1 MIYCGSAVPA
11 IVRRGSRVF
20 SSEGLRTAAAGEEAF
35 MWRLFPQSWFRSQGR
50 DGPEM
55 AVAAEKFENQWRDS
69 LTSTMAQVMKRE
81 TVSVEE
87 AVVLLPTLDTAILLS
102 LDRAMRRGWRSYYS
116 EYTSRGR
123 APTFTQIS
131 DPMEGAAF
139 LFTAACQ
146 GNGFIRERAIL
157 AFEHYPGRLSLVAAL
172 IRCDDWV
179 LPVQQAAVTLLLRLV
194 ETNVG
199 ELLFE
204 QLPLLLRLQLRQR
217 VAEQLWTSHIEP
229 VLLSPRFR
237 DSRWH
242 STKLPDAAARAFG
255 YRLVLQVDPDRSEE
269 VFRNACADLHPEV
282 SLWGLGNVGQ
292 VLDSG
297 RVSEIVRRAIRHRNS
312 AVRAAALR
320 RYASLGSEDLR
331 EHLEESIFD
340 SSRGPRD
347 AAAHLLES
355 LFHSSALQRWRQV
368 IDAGASKPLPV
379 VVTAMSY
386 VAEFEDVERLEPFL
400 DDPIARTRA
409 AALRGLARAK
419 ASKCDEYFMRAL
431 RDQSGLVVRRALSL
445 LAKEG
450 QLLGCAGLQQAYASA
465 QNERVRRQLIRAAR
479 LMGKWDALVFLLP
492 LLSTSDALVAHEEI
506 DRWLQTT
513 NRRFAALDP
522 EIRTIITKHL
532 DELSQS
538 TDARQRLQIAEIM
551 RHS

>member
-1 MIYCGSAVPA
+1 M
-11 IVRRGSRVF
+11 
-20 SSEGLRTAAAGEEAF
+20 
-35 MWRLFPQSWFRSQGR
+35 
-50 DGPEM
+50 
-55 AVAAEKFENQWRDS
+55 
-69 LTSTMAQVMKRE
+69 
-81 TVSVEE
+81 
-87 AVVLLPTLDTAILLS
+87 
-102 LDRAMRRGWRSYYS
+102 
-116 EYTSRGR
+116 
-123 APTFTQIS
+123 
-131 DPMEGAAF
+131 
-139 LFTAACQ
+139 
-146 GNGFIRERAIL
+146 
-157 AFEHYPGRLSLVAAL
+157 
-172 IRCDDWV
+172 
-179 LPVQQAAVTLLLRLV
+179 
-194 ETNVG
+194 
-199 ELLFE
+199 
-204 QLPLLLRLQLRQR
+204 
-217 VAEQLWTSHIEP
+217 
-229 VLLSPRFR
+229 
-237 DSRWH
+237 
-242 STKLPDAAARAFG
+242 
-255 YRLVLQVDPDRSEE
+255 
-269 VFRNACADLHPEV
+269 
-282 SLWGLGNVGQ
+282 
-292 VLDSG
+292 
-297 RVSEIVRRAIRHRNS
+297 
-312 AVRAAALR
+312 R

-331 EHLEESIFD
+331 EQLEESIFD

-368 IDAGASKPLPV
+368 IDAGASKPLTV

-400 DDPIARTRA
+400 NDPIARTRA
-409 AALRGLARAK
+409 AALRGLVRAK

-450 QLLGCAGLQQAYASA
+450 QLLGCAEL

-538 TDARQRLQIAEIM
+538 TDVRQRLQIAEIM

>member
-1 MIYCGSAVPA
+1 
-11 IVRRGSRVF
+11 
-20 SSEGLRTAAAGEEAF
+20 
-35 MWRLFPQSWFRSQGR
+35 MWRLFPKSWFRSQGR

-69 LTSTMAQVMKRE
+69 LTSTMAQVLKRE
-81 TVSVEE
+81 TVSVDE

-102 LDRAMRRGWRSYYS
+102 FDRAMRRGWRSYYS
-116 EYTSRGR
+116 EYPSRGR
-123 APTFTQIS
+123 APTLTQIS
-131 DPMEGAAF
+131 EPMEGAAF

-157 AFEHYPGRLSLVAAL
+157 AFEHYPGRLCLVAAL

-179 LPVQQAAVTLLLRLV
+179 FPVQQAAVKLLLRLV
-194 ETNVG
+194 ETKVG

-204 QLPLLLRLQLRQR
+204 QLPLLLCLQLRQR
-217 VAEQLWTSHIEP
+217 VAEQLWTNHVEP

-255 YRLVLQVDPDRSEE
+255 YSLVLRADPDRSEE
-269 VFRNACADLHPEV
+269 ALRNACADLHPEV
-282 SLWGLGNVGQ
+282 ALWGLGNVDQ
-292 VLDSG
+292 VSDSG
-297 RVSEIVRRAIRHRNS
+297 KVAEIVRRAIRHRNS

-320 RYASLGSEDLR
+320 RYSSLGSEDLS
-331 EHLEESIFD
+331 EQLEESIFD

-355 LFHSSALQRWRQV
+355 LFHRSALERWRQV
-368 IDAGASKPLPV
+368 IDAGPSKPLPV
-379 VVTAMSY
+379 VITAMSY

-400 DDPIARTRA
+400 GDPVARTRA
-409 AALRGLARAK
+409 AALRGLVRAK

-431 RDQSGLVVRRALSL
+431 RDPSGLVVRRALSL

-450 QLLGCAGLQQAYASA
+450 QLLGSAELQRAYASA
-465 QNERVRRQLIRAAR
+465 RSERVRRQLIRGAR

-492 LLSTSDALVAHEEI
+492 LLSTSDALVAHAEI
-506 DRWLQTT
+506 DRWLEST
-513 NRRFAALDP
+513 NRRFTAP
-522 EIRTIITKHL
+522 EPGIRMIITKYL
-532 DELSQS
+532 QELRQS
-538 TDARQRLQIAEIM
+538 PDTRQQLQIAEIM